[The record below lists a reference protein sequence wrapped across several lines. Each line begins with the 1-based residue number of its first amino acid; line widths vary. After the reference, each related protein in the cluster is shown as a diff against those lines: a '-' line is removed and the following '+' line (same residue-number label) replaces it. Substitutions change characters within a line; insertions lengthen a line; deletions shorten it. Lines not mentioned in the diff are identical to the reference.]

1 MRMRRIRGNKI
12 LRKMT
17 EETTLR
23 VSDFIYPLFVVEG
36 DDIKKEIP
44 SMPGIYH
51 FSIDRLDEEIHEL
64 EDLGI
69 KSIILFGIP
78 SYKDELGSSAYDEN
92 GIIQKA
98 VRKIKS
104 ISKNILVITDVCMC
118 EYTSHGHCGILNENG
133 DVENDITLEYLSKIA
148 LSHAKSGADVIAPS
162 DMMDF
167 RVHEI
172 RKTLD
177 ENGFKNIPIMAY
189 SAKYASNFY
198 GPFRDA
204 ADSAPS
210 FGDRKSYQ
218 MDYHNFKEANREIAL
233 DLDEDSD
240 FIIVKPA
247 LSYLDIIR
255 QAKDTFNTNIVA
267 YNVSGEYSMV
277 KNAIKAGLVSEEIIY
292 EILISIKRAG
302 AKLIITYHAKEM
314 AEKLRK
320 EKNDFI
326 WWS

>member
-12 LRKMT
+12 LREMT
-17 EETTLR
+17 KETVLEI
-23 VSDFIYPLFVVEG
+23 SDFIYPLFVVEG
-36 DDIKKEIP
+36 ENIKKEIP
-44 SMPGIYH
+44 SMPDCYH
-51 FSIDRLDEEIHEL
+51 FSIDKLEDEIKEIV
-64 EDLGI
+64 DLGI
-69 KSIILFGIP
+69 RAVILFGIP
-78 SYKDELGSSAYDEN
+78 NKKDDKGSEAYAED

-98 VRKIKS
+98 VRKIKE
-104 ISKNILVITDVCMC
+104 INKDLLVITDVCMC
-118 EYTSHGHCGILNENG
+118 EYTDHGHCGILDHEG
-133 DVENDITLEYLSKIA
+133 HVLNDETVSYIAKIA
-148 LSHAKSGADVIAPS
+148 LFHAKAGADIIAPS

-167 RVHEI
+167 RIKAI
-172 RKTLD
+172 RKILD
-177 ENGFKNIPIMAY
+177 ENNFKNIPIMAY

-218 MDYHNFKEANREIAL
+218 MDYHNSNEAMREIAL
-233 DLDEDSD
+233 DLEEDAD

-247 LSYLDIIR
+247 LSFLDIIQR
-255 QAKDTFNTNIVA
+255 TKDNFNTNIVA

-277 KNAIKAGLVSEEIIY
+277 KNAIKMGLVNEEIIY

-314 AEKLRK
+314 AKKLKGEK
-320 EKNDFI
+320 
-326 WWS
+326 